1 MTIPLLTK
9 DDLIAGTQAAVEVE
23 VPGGQVRIRPLSSAE
38 YQQVKA
44 RKLRGFSTTAN
55 AGARDNSI
63 TIDLEKTVINDFE
76 ADVMAVS
83 MALVEPR
90 MAPDEVKRI
99 NRAGVLEMIAKRVYD
114 ISGISEEAIK
124 ELESFRSNQ

>member
-124 ELESFRSNQ
+124 DLESFRSNQ

>member
-44 RKLRGFSTTAN
+44 RKLRGFSTTAS

-99 NRAGVLEMIAKRVYD
+99 NRAGVLEMIAKKVYD

-124 ELESFRSNQ
+124 ELIP

>member
-99 NRAGVLEMIAKRVYD
+99 NRAGVLEMIAKRVDD